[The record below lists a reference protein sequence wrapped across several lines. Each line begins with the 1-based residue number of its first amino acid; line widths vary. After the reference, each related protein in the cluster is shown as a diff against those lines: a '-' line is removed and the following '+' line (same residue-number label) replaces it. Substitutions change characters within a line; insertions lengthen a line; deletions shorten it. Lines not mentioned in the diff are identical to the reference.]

1 MKIAITDANIFI
13 DLYELGRLDR
23 PIFGIIYQ
31 KKIDNTKYS
40 SIFGVKYLIY
50 SK

>member
-40 SIFGVKYLIY
+40 SVFGVKYLSC

>member
-23 PIFGIIYQ
+23 PIFG
-31 KKIDNTKYS
+31 
-40 SIFGVKYLIY
+40 VKYLSC